1 MARYV
6 CIVPFAD
13 IYDNYHDYFVGD
25 VFPHDGRWI
34 DPSRLNALLTNA
46 NALGKPLIK
55 NAEEVAIKSDKK
67 VVKNEPKKDIVADES
82 VNETN
87 EGKPYTKSEINRSN
101 LADLKQIASEV
112 GIDGADDKT
121 GGELKKLI
129 IEKLGL

>member
-25 VFPHDGRWI
+25 AFPHDGRWI

-67 VVKNEPKKDIVADES
+67 VVKNESKKDIVAD
-82 VNETN
+82 ETN